1 MLDVQRRPG
10 LWHHLDFRRLWIGET
25 VSQLGTTVSQLAL
38 PLVAI
43 LAVRASTFEVGLLG
57 AFQTVAF
64 LLVALPAGAW
74 VDRMHFRSVLIVN
87 DLIRAVALGSVP
99 VAQLLGWLTM
109 GQLYVV
115 ALVTGISTVFFD
127 VAYQSYLPELID
139 RDLLVE
145 GNANLQASE
154 SVSQIAGPSLGGV
167 LIQVL
172 TAPYAVLVDAASFL
186 WSAAWVAAIRAR
198 AEKPLRSKETDLRRE
213 IGEGVRFVLG
223 NPLLRAIALCTG
235 TSNLF
240 SSIAEAVI
248 YVLLAR
254 QLHLSAGWIGLIS
267 STSAV
272 GGLIGA
278 RMAARV
284 TARLGQGPAIWMSVL
299 VIAPTGFV
307 APFVHRGWSLVALA
321 AAQVLMWAGVVVY
334 NITQVS
340 FRQGLCPPALLGRM
354 NATMRFLVWGTLPLG
369 AVIGGL
375 LGSTIGVRP
384 TLFVAAAGGALS
396 FLPVFLSPLRR
407 MRALPVLAAEG
418 Y

>member
-1 MLDVQRRPG
+1 
-10 LWHHLDFRRLWIGET
+10 
-25 VSQLGTTVSQLAL
+25 
-38 PLVAI
+38 
-43 LAVRASTFEVGLLG
+43 
-57 AFQTVAF
+57 
-64 LLVALPAGAW
+64 
-74 VDRMHFRSVLIVN
+74 
-87 DLIRAVALGSVP
+87 
-99 VAQLLGWLTM
+99 
-109 GQLYVV
+109 
-115 ALVTGISTVFFD
+115 
-127 VAYQSYLPELID
+127 
-139 RDLLVE
+139 
-145 GNANLQASE
+145 
-154 SVSQIAGPSLGGV
+154 
-167 LIQVL
+167 
-172 TAPYAVLVDAASFL
+172 
-186 WSAAWVAAIRAR
+186 
-198 AEKPLRSKETDLRRE
+198 LRSKETDLRRE